1 MANEI
6 TATMSLK
13 VANGSYQVT
22 SPNIRVQDDQATI
35 GEYSAVVDVGTT
47 AEEVPTGDV
56 ASEGWW
62 LITNLDSTNFVD
74 YGPDSAGTMIPL
86 GRLGPGK
93 SNLLSLKPG
102 VTVKWQADTAA
113 CKVKMILLNR

>member
-6 TATMSLK
+6 TAVMSLK
-13 VANGSYQVT
+13 AVNGSYQVT
-22 SPNIRVQDDQATI
+22 SPNIRIQDDQAVI

-47 AEEVPTGDV
+47 AEAVPVGDV

-62 LITNLDSTNFVD
+62 LITNLDGTNYVD

-86 GRLGPGK
+86 GRLEAGH
-93 SNLLSLKPG
+93 SHLLKLKPG
-102 VTVKWQADTAA
+102 IDVKWQANTAA
-113 CKVKMILLNR
+113 CKVKMLLLDR